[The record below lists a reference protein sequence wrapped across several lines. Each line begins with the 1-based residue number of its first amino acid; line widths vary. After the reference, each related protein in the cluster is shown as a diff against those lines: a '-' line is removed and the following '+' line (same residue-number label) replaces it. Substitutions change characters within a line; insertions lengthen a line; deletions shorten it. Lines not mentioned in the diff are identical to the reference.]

1 LENKLDP
8 YAALRFKEFNI
19 FLILRF
25 ILVFG
30 WSMQFIII
38 EWEVYNLTKDPL
50 SLGLI
55 GLCEVIPAI
64 SMALFAGHIVDQKE
78 KKKLF
83 VYSVSAFL
91 LVSFGYY
98 FITSPFAYSNYTDDK
113 ILIGIYILVFL
124 GGFIRSFFGPII
136 FSLIALM
143 VPKKIYP
150 NAATWSSSTWQ
161 LAVVIGPAFAGFSIA
176 WIGVHTSMGIVL
188 TSIIVA
194 LILSIFFIKTKPILN
209 PKIGEPIIK
218 SLKAG
223 ISFVYNSKAILVALT
238 LDMVAVLFG
247 GAIALLPIYAQD
259 ILQVGS
265 EGFGIL
271 RAAPAVGSVII
282 MFISAHIPLTRNAG
296 KKLLF
301 AIFGFGL
308 SIIAFGISSIFWVSV
323 LALFMYGVTDGISM
337 IIRQTILQLKT
348 PDEYRGRVAS
358 VNSIFIGSSNELGAF
373 ESGFTAK
380 IMGTV
385 PAVVFGGVMTI
396 LTVGFTALKFPS
408 FTKLDLTKDVND
420 SEKIS
425 HN

>member
-1 LENKLDP
+1 MENKLDP

-83 VYSVSAFL
+83 VYAVSAFL

-259 ILQVGS
+259 ILEVGS

-420 SEKIS
+420 SENIS

>member
-1 LENKLDP
+1 MENKLDP

-83 VYSVSAFL
+83 VYAVSAFL

-223 ISFVYNSKAILVALT
+223 ISFVYNSKAILVAIT

-265 EGFGIL
+265 QGFGIL

-380 IMGTV
+380 IMGTI

-396 LTVGFTALKFPS
+396 LTVGFTAFKFPS

-420 SEKIS
+420 SDKVLA
-425 HN
+425 